1 MVDKGIGRSHGKIIL
16 IGEHSVVYG
25 YSAIALPLL
34 GIEASCRIQPAR
46 QAITFDFEDSLSTA
60 VFAALRSLD
69 QLEAKIAYEIDS
81 QVPQKRGMGSSAAV
95 SIAAIRAVYAYFE
108 EFLSSEK
115 LELLVHQAEKIAH
128 SNPSG
133 LDAKTCLS
141 DTPIK
146 FRRETGFEQLEVAL
160 GAYLVIA
167 DSGIQGHT
175 REAVDKVAQ
184 FEELNRPH
192 LATLGRLAEQ
202 MEAAIKVQD
211 SCEVG
216 RFMNLAHQ
224 ELRAIGVSLTFVD
237 ELVDQAIAA
246 GALGAKM
253 SGGGLGGCIIALAAN
268 LEDASVIREKLFE
281 KGVQQVWIEKV

>member
-16 IGEHSVVYG
+16 MGEHSVVYG

-34 GIEASCRIQPAR
+34 GIEATCSIQPAS

-60 VFAALRSLD
+60 VFAALDSLD
-69 QLEAKIAYEIDS
+69 QLEAKISYEIDS
-81 QVPQKRGMGSSAAV
+81 KIPQKRGMGSSAAV

-108 EFLSSEK
+108 ESLSLEK
-115 LELLVHQAEKIAH
+115 LEMLVHQAEKIAH

-141 DTPIK
+141 DVPIK
-146 FRRETGFEQLEVAL
+146 FSRDTGFASLEVAL
-160 GAYLVIA
+160 EAYLVIA

-192 LATLGRLAEQ
+192 LATLGNLAAQTEL
-202 MEAAIKVQD
+202 AIKAHN
-211 SCEVG
+211 SREVG
-216 RFMNLAHQ
+216 RLMSLAHK
-224 ELRAIGVSLTFVD
+224 ELRAIGVSLPFVD

-253 SGGGLGGCIIALAAN
+253 SGGGLRGCVIALAAN
-268 LEDASVIREKLFE
+268 LEDAFMIREKLFG
-281 KGVQQVWIEKV
+281 KGAQQVWIEKV